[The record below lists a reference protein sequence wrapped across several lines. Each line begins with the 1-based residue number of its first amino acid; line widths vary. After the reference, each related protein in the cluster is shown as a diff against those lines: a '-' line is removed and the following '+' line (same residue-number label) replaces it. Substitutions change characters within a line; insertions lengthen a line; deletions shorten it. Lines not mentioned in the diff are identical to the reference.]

1 MQLSM
6 VIDTIG
12 AKKCRCGAQVV
23 IDEGDIAV
31 GYKDDNGKV
40 ISEEAAIHMSKNRAN
55 CPDCGKQ
62 FCGSCQATPYHV
74 GQTCEQHQLHK
85 KAMKCR
91 FCGNVMKEGKES

>member
-1 MQLSM
+1 MNLYLTEEEREEIDQLHLTM
-6 VIDTIG
+6 VINTIG

-55 CPDCGKQ
+55 CPDCGK
-62 FCGSCQATPYHV
+62 
-74 GQTCEQHQLHK
+74 
-85 KAMKCR
+85 
-91 FCGNVMKEGKES
+91 